1 MSGGCRL
8 GAIVLAA
15 LAGCAQLPTSTSD
28 GQRLYNAIAIDDV
41 DYVAAAVK
49 SGRLSVNGLAPTPA
63 YREGAPLITVAARHG
78 ALRITRYLI
87 SAGANLN
94 SHTPVGETALMIAS
108 YFPSDDER
116 GAAPVE
122 RYESVVRALVEAGA
136 QLENLPHHYTPLAY
150 AAYQG
155 RDRIVLY
162 LLERGARVNADV
174 EEGTAYI
181 NTPLMMAAIQG
192 HRDTALRLLSAGA
205 NARIRVHQG
214 NTAAELAR
222 KHNHFH
228 LADAL
233 KCAES
238 LAPGEKFV
246 QRCPGR

>member
-1 MSGGCRL
+1 MLKGIRF
-8 GAIVLAA
+8 GAIALVA

-28 GQRLYNAIAIDDV
+28 RQRLYNAIAIDDV
-41 DYVAAAVK
+41 DHVVAAVQ
-49 SGRLSVNGLAPTPA
+49 SGKLGVNGLVPTPA

-78 ALRITRYLI
+78 ALKITRYLI

-94 SHTPVGETALMIAS
+94 SRTPAGETALMIAS

-116 GAAPVE
+116 ATASIDQYE
-122 RYESVVRALVEAGA
+122 RVVRTLVEAGA

-174 EEGTAYI
+174 EDSTAYV
-181 NTPLMMAAIQG
+181 NTPLMMASIQG
-192 HRDTALRLLSAGA
+192 HRDTALRLLRAGA
-205 NARIRVHQG
+205 NARIRVHLG
-214 NTAAELAR
+214 NTAAELAQ
-222 KHNHFH
+222 KNNHYH
-228 LADAL
+228 LVDAL

>member
-1 MSGGCRL
+1 MLKGYQL
-8 GAIVLAA
+8 GAIVLAV
-15 LAGCAQLPTSTSD
+15 LAGCAQLPTGSSD
-28 GQRLYNAIAIDDV
+28 SQRLYNAIAIDDV
-41 DYVAAAVK
+41 GYVDEAVK
-49 SGRLSVNGLAPTPA
+49 SGRLGVNGLVPTPA
-63 YREGAPLITVAARHG
+63 YQGGAPLITVAARHG
-78 ALRITRYLI
+78 ALKITRYLI

-94 SHTPVGETALMIAS
+94 ALTPAGETALMIAS

-116 GAAPVE
+116 GTASIE
-122 RYESVVRALVEAGA
+122 RYETVVRTLVESGA

-162 LLERGARVNADV
+162 LLQRGARVNADV
-174 EEGTAYI
+174 EDGTAYI

-192 HRDTALRLLSAGA
+192 HRDTALRLLHAGA

-214 NTAAELAR
+214 NTAAELAQ
-222 KHNHFH
+222 KNNHVD
-228 LADAL
+228 LVGAL